1 MASKT
6 LLPNNHKV
14 QLAVRDGLG
23 ITSPNERQLFELD
36 RNGSLPDMN
45 KFLCTRLPQLFNY
58 FAKSDPWILT
68 VDNSNWQ
75 DGDREWPYVLLAR
88 AGRTLVP
95 AILNGH
101 LDPTLSDF
109 RDNSGRPSCP
119 DGERVVFL
127 GEIFFPA

>member
-1 MASKT
+1 
-6 LLPNNHKV
+6 
-14 QLAVRDGLG
+14 
-23 ITSPNERQLFELD
+23 
-36 RNGSLPDMN
+36 MN

-109 RDNSGRPSCP
+109 RDNSGRSSCP

-127 GEIFFPA
+127 GKIFFPA